1 MPPENAFDLTGSV
14 AVVTGGAQGIG
25 FAIAA
30 RLQQAGARIILADH
44 DEAAVI
50 DAAKRLGVEPLA
62 VDVSAD
68 DAGDRIVSKAVEAFG
83 SLDILVN
90 NAGIY
95 PFAPLMQMP
104 TEQLDRV
111 LDVNLRG
118 LMLISKAAAARMI
131 EQGRGGR
138 IINVASVDGIHPAM
152 VGLAAY
158 DTSKGGVLMFT
169 RSLALELAPH
179 RILVNAI
186 APGGV
191 ETEGVRAM
199 RARLAPNATAEQLQ
213 AMASASNAAI
223 PLGRLGDPDEIATAA
238 WFLAAP
244 ASSYVTGETLVV
256 DGGML
261 LA

>member
-1 MPPENAFDLTGSV
+1 MPPENPFDLTGGV

-25 FAIAA
+25 FATAV
-30 RLQQAGARIILADH
+30 RLHQAGARVILADH
-44 DEAAVI
+44 DEVAVA
-50 DAAKRLGVEPLA
+50 DAAARLGVESLA

-95 PFAPLMQMP
+95 PFAPLLQMP
-104 TEQLDRV
+104 PQQLDRV

-118 LMLISKAAAARMI
+118 LMLISKAAAARMV

-138 IINVASVDGIHPAM
+138 IINIASVDGIHPAM

-199 RARLAPNATAEQLQ
+199 RAKLAPGATAEQLQ
-213 AMASASNAAI
+213 AMAAASNATI
-223 PLGRLGDPDEIATAA
+223 PLGRLGDPDEIATAT